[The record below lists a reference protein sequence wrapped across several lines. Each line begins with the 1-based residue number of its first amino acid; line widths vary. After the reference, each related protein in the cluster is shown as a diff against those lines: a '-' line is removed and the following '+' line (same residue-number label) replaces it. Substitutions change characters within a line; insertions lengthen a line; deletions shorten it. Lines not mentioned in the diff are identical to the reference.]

1 MQEWIRQTV
10 ESSQV
15 TIFVLPV
22 FSLVGMLAA
31 VTSCCNIAALGAI
44 AGYSASRE
52 DADRRT
58 TVFAGLFFMVGTII
72 ALVVLGAVAG
82 FISQIAGTM
91 MGRYW
96 QIFAGVAAILLGL
109 AALNLLPFRL
119 PTLPS
124 KERARPAAGLLSAAV
139 FGLVVGGAATGCSVG
154 CSPLLPVALGVAVL
168 QGHTLWG
175 AAILGAFAIGY
186 SLPLTAILMG
196 LSLGKSVLKTKKVAT
211 VVRISGGIVLTGVG
225 FYLLATV

>member
-1 MQEWIRQTV
+1 MQEWIRQAA
-10 ESSQV
+10 EPSQF
-15 TIFVLPV
+15 TIVVLPV
-22 FSLVGMLAA
+22 FLLVGVLAA

-82 FISQIAGTM
+82 FISQVAGTM

-109 AALNLLPFRL
+109 AALNLLPFKL
-119 PTLPS
+119 PAPHS
-124 KERARPAAGLLSAAV
+124 KERARPAGLLSAAV

-175 AAILGAFAIGY
+175 GAILGAFAIGY

-196 LSLGKSVLKTKKVAT
+196 LSLGKSALKTKKVAT